1 LHNEYINLFIV
12 YISRIILFVF
22 HLIRFSFISFN
33 KLIFGMS
40 IYLDLINPEKELIFS
55 KTDKKICLISL
66 SIYRISQIN
75 SQFSNINRPI
85 YNISIKSTSSFNDK
99 ETINIS
105 RLDIF
110 RSIIDCY
117 SYLLKNNGLFKYGN
131 KLLDSYLVYNSI
143 KFDLKHKKTKFIG
156 ISIENYNM
164 IGRSVSLACIDSGS
178 SNITSI
184 QYPINKKSIYQPSYL
199 FRKYSRIIFKKYSSD
214 NTINLSKSSSQR
226 NHSLKDISSDNNHRI
241 LIQASDGYSNS
252 PTRYE
257 IDTYRLL
264 GRTICKND
272 INSKLL
278 ICFHPANTLLSV
290 SIKKFIW
297 KIIYFQYG
305 LSPLQFSHR
314 QCRIEDFLLNSDVF
328 ISIAESGSLNNSING
343 KIPTILFDYTNTYD
357 NLKLNYHQL
366 NSSDNNFFNYI
377 SSAHELSEKLGFILQ
392 NKP

>member
-1 LHNEYINLFIV
+1 LNIFTYLIDIYSFLNCLFKEDSPVSIGIFRSKSNRDDFTQFKNLDSSFSEWYNYKKELSGDHKVIHDLIYNYWIRNNNCRRLHNEYINLFIV

-278 ICFHPANTLLSV
+278 
-290 SIKKFIW
+290 
-297 KIIYFQYG
+297 
-305 LSPLQFSHR
+305 
-314 QCRIEDFLLNSDVF
+314 
-328 ISIAESGSLNNSING
+328 
-343 KIPTILFDYTNTYD
+343 
-357 NLKLNYHQL
+357 
-366 NSSDNNFFNYI
+366 
-377 SSAHELSEKLGFILQ
+377 
-392 NKP
+392 